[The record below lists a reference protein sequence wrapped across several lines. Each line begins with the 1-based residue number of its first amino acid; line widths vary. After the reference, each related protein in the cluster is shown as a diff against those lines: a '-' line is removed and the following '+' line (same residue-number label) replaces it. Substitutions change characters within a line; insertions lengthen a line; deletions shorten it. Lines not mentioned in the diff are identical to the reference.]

1 MNKTMLQIKILYDE
15 MGKAEKKIA
24 DWLTENPG
32 DLIPLSISELADRCG
47 CSEATIVRFAR
58 RLGFGGYQEL
68 KISIAREEGKTEIT
82 EGITKYDSCYE
93 IFGKVAND
101 IYCSLEM
108 TKNAIDR
115 TALDKAAAAIMSA
128 NETFIYGLGNSASVA
143 LDFQHKLM
151 RAGCRASAFSDNHM
165 QVINASHLTERDVA
179 IGISHSGSSKDIVEA
194 LKIAKSRGAT
204 TIAITN
210 QGKSP
215 ILKHSDITL
224 FTASNET
231 KYSILGMNSR
241 IAQLA
246 LISSIYY
253 YIVYQQDEQAI
264 EAIEMTER
272 SLQNKKY

>member
-82 EGITKYDSCYE
+82 EGITKDDSCYE